1 MITILFAA
9 IGPALLLLWYV
20 YRKDTQPE
28 PTRMIIKGFFYGG
41 LAALVSTFISGP
53 LLNMGFYTTD
63 PSNWHEAV
71 KIAFFGAAIPEECAK
86 LLMLW
91 LLLRNNEE
99 FDESYDGIVYAT
111 YIGLGFAAFEN
122 VMYVVSA
129 GANWASV
136 ATSRALFAVPGHFA
150 FAVCMGYY
158 YSQYHFGRGD
168 HKAARIK
175 MLLYPVLLHG
185 AYDSLCFFSEL
196 NEALSLLI
204 TICLIGFCIWL
215 FKFTTDRIKKESAE
229 NEYIGSGHDIRRNG
243 YDINRDWT
251 DRPDDQ

>member
-1 MITILFAA
+1 MFTVLFAS

-28 PTRMIIKGFFYGG
+28 PTRMIVKGFFYGG
-41 LAALVSTFISGP
+41 LSALVSTFISGP
-53 LLNMGFYTTD
+53 LLNMGFYTTE
-63 PSNWHEAV
+63 PQTWQEAV

-86 LLMLW
+86 LFMLW

-111 YIGLGFAAFEN
+111 CIGLGFAAFEN

-129 GANWASV
+129 GANWAGV
-136 ATSRALFAVPGHFA
+136 ATTRALFAIPGHFA

-158 YSQYHFGRGD
+158 YSQYHFGRSNLQG
-168 HKAARIK
+168 AQVK

-185 AYDSLCFFSEL
+185 IYDTLCFFSEL
-196 NEALSLLI
+196 NEALSFIITLI
-204 TICLIGFCIWL
+204 LIAFCIWL
-215 FKFTTDRIKKESAE
+215 FNFTRKRILKEAQE
-229 NEYIGSGHDIRRNG
+229 NEYIGSGNDIRRNG
-243 YDINRDWT
+243 YDINQDWT
-251 DRPDDQ
+251 DRPEDQ